1 MTVLQINGHDYSRF
15 VKASG
20 YGWSREDL
28 DSQNTTR
35 LKNGKMRRKKIATKR
50 KLSYTIIKADR
61 ATLAQLDDDLSQET
75 FSATYMDLHGTQT
88 KEFYCSSLA
97 VTLDQ
102 IYDEDGM
109 WSGGAFNMIEV

>member
-1 MTVLQINGHDYSRF
+1 MTVLQINGHNYTGY

-35 LKNGKMRRKKIATKR
+35 LKNGTMRRQKIATKR
-50 KLSYTIIKADR
+50 KLSYTIIRADR
-61 ATLAQLDDDLSQET
+61 ATLAQLDDDLSQPT
-75 FSATYMDLHGTQT
+75 FQATYMDLHGLKT
-88 KEFYCSSLA
+88 KTFYCSSFS

-102 IYDEDGM
+102 AYDENGM
-109 WSGGAFNMIEV
+109 WSGGSFNMIEV